1 MSPGRP
7 SGAWVLF
14 RGFALLLIVGIAWLS
29 YELGR
34 FHSGYSILDHRR
46 DVVAFEQQTAELE
59 ATVEQLR
66 REIAVLETSGDIERA
81 TYAQVEADLVQLQAR
96 LQNSEE
102 ELAFYRGIVSP
113 DDGVAGLRIQS
124 LEVLPT
130 GTERHHVLRL
140 MLIQAVV
147 QSEQLAGT
155 AELRMTGAIA
165 GERVEFGLGELA
177 DGGGTDVLAYDFR
190 YFQNFEQRVVL
201 PAGFEPDMVE
211 VSIRPTSPPG
221 EPVTRRFQ
229 WSIVSG

>member
-1 MSPGRP
+1 MGPGRP
-7 SGAWVLF
+7 SGAWLLL

-81 TYAQVEADLVQLQAR
+81 TYAQVEADLVQLQTR

-177 DGGGTDVLAYDFR
+177 EGGGTDVLAYDFR
-190 YFQNFEQRVVL
+190 YFQNFEQRLVL